1 MRKNLIVKHI
11 FSVILGAFFVNVGIA
26 HFTDT
31 KWFEPIVPSVLG
43 NPTFWVLL
51 TGIMEVLLGLGLI
64 LPATRRYA
72 GLLMSGFLVAVYSAN
87 LNMWVNDIPLDGNT
101 FSAFWHI
108 LRLIAQ
114 ALMIVIALWVGDW
127 ILPRVSDEDN

>member
-1 MRKNLIVKHI
+1 MSKILIVKHI

-51 TGIMEVLLGLGLI
+51 TGLMEVLLGLGLI
-64 LPATRRYA
+64 LPVTRRCA
-72 GLLMSGFLVAVYSAN
+72 GLLMSGFLILVYSAN

-101 FSAFWHI
+101 FSAFWHM
-108 LRLIAQ
+108 LRLIGQ
-114 ALMIVIALWVGDW
+114 LVMIIIALWVGDW
-127 ILPRVSDEDN
+127 ILPRGSNEDS